1 MEVNRLIYFF
11 STSVFVKLK
20 ILLTN
25 YAIQKIQKLMKL
37 VIITLFDIKVL
48 LLIIRII
55 KSHVNYTPSQ
65 KGLTKRGIKMIVL
78 NQLGHTVAIDT
89 IHRQMVIF
97 YSQAHKIAHSAKI
110 KNNVSSVT

>member
-25 YAIQKIQKLMKL
+25 YAIQKIEKLLKL

-78 NQLGHTVAIDT
+78 NQLGHIVAIDT
-89 IHRQMVIF
+89 IRRQMVIF